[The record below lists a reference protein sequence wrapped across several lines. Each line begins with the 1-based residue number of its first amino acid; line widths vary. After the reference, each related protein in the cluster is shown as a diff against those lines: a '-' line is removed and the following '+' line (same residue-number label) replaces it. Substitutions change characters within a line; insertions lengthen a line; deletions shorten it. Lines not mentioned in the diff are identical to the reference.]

1 MPRSA
6 ISATFRTPARSASA
20 CRSRST
26 SAPGRPPTSGTTS
39 PVGTRVFPG
48 PTYSIPPADRIR
60 RSSSKPASTRSPSA
74 CAGSLERGAR
84 ERYRATSM
92 AFPAD
97 RPRRLRR
104 TDTLRKLVRETELSP
119 SDFMLPLFAVSGRG
133 VRKPIASMPGV
144 AQLSV
149 DNLVEEARTAYNAGV
164 RSLILF
170 GIPDKKDAEGTAAWD
185 PNGPVCT
192 AFKALKDAL
201 PDMVLVADV
210 CMCEYTDHGQC
221 GPLERAARGP
231 IAVANDRTL
240 PLLAKAA
247 VAYAQAGADIVA
259 PSDMMDGRVAAI
271 RKGLDEKGLHDT
283 AVLSYAVKYA
293 SGFYGPFREA
303 AESAPRQGPQDR
315 KAYQMDPANV
325 REARREAL
333 LDIQEGADMVMVK
346 PALAYLDVISEVRRI
361 VNVPVAAYNVSGEYS
376 MLKAAAQNGWID
388 ERRVGLEIL
397 TGIKRAGADLIL
409 TYSAVDAARW
419 LQDLA

>member
-1 MPRSA
+1 
-6 ISATFRTPARSASA
+6 
-20 CRSRST
+20 
-26 SAPGRPPTSGTTS
+26 
-39 PVGTRVFPG
+39 
-48 PTYSIPPADRIR
+48 
-60 RSSSKPASTRSPSA
+60 
-74 CAGSLERGAR
+74 
-84 ERYRATSM
+84 M

-104 TDTLRKLVRETELSP
+104 TETLRKLVRETRLVP

-149 DNLVEEARTAYNAGV
+149 DNVVEEARGAYNAGV

-170 GIPDKKDAEGTAAWD
+170 GIPDRKDAEGTSAWD

-192 AFKALKDAL
+192 GFKALKSAL

-210 CMCEYTDHGQC
+210 CMCEYTDHGHC
-221 GPLERAARGP
+221 GPLERDARGHL
-231 IAVANDRTL
+231 AVANDRTL
-240 PLLAKAA
+240 PLLARAA
-247 VAYAQAGADIVA
+247 VAYAKAGADVVA

-271 RKGLDEKGLHDT
+271 RNALDENGLSDT
-283 AVLSYAVKYA
+283 PIMSYAVKYA

-303 AESAPRQGPQDR
+303 AQSAPKEGDR
-315 KAYQMDPANV
+315 RGYQMDPANV

-333 LDIQEGADMVMVK
+333 LDFQEGADMLMVK
-346 PALAYLDVISEVRRI
+346 PALPYLDVIAEVRR
-361 VNVPVAAYNVSGEYS
+361 VSDLPLAAYNVSGEYA

-388 ERRVGLEIL
+388 ERRALLEVL

-409 TYSAVDAARW
+409 TYSAVDAARS
-419 LQDLA
+419 LSDLA

>member
-1 MPRSA
+1 
-6 ISATFRTPARSASA
+6 
-20 CRSRST
+20 
-26 SAPGRPPTSGTTS
+26 
-39 PVGTRVFPG
+39 
-48 PTYSIPPADRIR
+48 
-60 RSSSKPASTRSPSA
+60 
-74 CAGSLERGAR
+74 
-84 ERYRATSM
+84 M
-92 AFPAD
+92 AFPTD

-104 TDTLRKLVRETELSP
+104 TETLRALVRETELRP
-119 SDFMLPLFAVSGRG
+119 RDFMLPLFAVSGKG
-133 VRKPIASMPGV
+133 VRRSIASMPGV

-149 DNLVEEARTAYNAGV
+149 DLLVEDARTAFKAGV

-170 GIPDKKDAEGTAAWD
+170 GIPDKKDAEGTSAWD

-201 PDMVLVADV
+201 PEMVLVADV
-210 CMCEYTDHGQC
+210 CLCEYTDHGHC
-221 GPLERAARGP
+221 GPLERDARGHV
-231 IAVANDRTL
+231 AVANDRTL
-240 PLLAKAA
+240 PLLARAA

-271 RKGLDEKGLHDT
+271 RKGLDDHGLTET

-303 AESAPRQGPQDR
+303 AQSAPKEGDR
-315 KAYQMDPANV
+315 RGYQMDPANL

-333 LDIQEGADMVMVK
+333 LDVQEGADMLMVK
-346 PALAYLDVISEVRRI
+346 PALAYLDVIAEVKRI
-361 VNVPVAAYNVSGEYS
+361 TNLPVAAYNVSGEYS
-376 MLKAAAQNGWID
+376 MLKAAAQQGWID

-419 LQDLA
+419 LQDVA